1 MLYCNKISYFI
12 LGGALKK
19 IFFRL
24 SSIFLALILI
34 LGPKSFAEENKQSP
48 NWDEEIIYMIMTDR
62 FFDGDESNNNPAN
75 VEGSFDKDHL
85 EAYHGGDFKGIIEKI
100 PYLKELGITTLWIT
114 PIVKNIDSNMMAD
127 KGGKQFAY
135 HGYWAEDFTKLD
147 PHLGSEDDLKN
158 LIDALHDNGIKLMVD
173 VVINHSGY
181 GTKNQGPFAGMHREK
196 SGAGDIETELAG
208 LPDFKTEDKS
218 VRDKIISWQVA
229 WLKNIK
235 TAKGGGIDYFRVDTV
250 KHVDKDTMKDF
261 KAEAR
266 KAKPD
271 IKMIGENY
279 GASVF
284 KDGGYLDPSMMD
296 SLLDFDFKDLAKDF
310 VRGKISETESKLA
323 KRNSEISQDRQMGQ
337 FLSSHDEDGFLK
349 VRLGGDLGKFLV
361 ASSLQLTAKGQ
372 PVIYYGEEIG
382 QSGKKDK
389 IDKGVFSEN
398 RYDFD
403 WSKTE
408 NNPILDHYQKLIA
421 IRKAYPEI
429 FARGDRKGLYMDDTV
444 SVFARSLGEDELI
457 IGLNT
462 SDEEK
467 TISFDLKSDENLYDL
482 YNQKKVKLSGNK
494 VTLKIPLR
502 DNGGT
507 AILANESSLP
517 EDLKTKSSFEP
528 NLYWLLGL
536 GLIIFILIY
545 ILKRKKAK

>member
-34 LGPKSFAEENKQSP
+34 LGPKSFAEGNKKNP

-75 VEGSFDKDHL
+75 VEGSFDKEHL

-100 PYLKELGITTLWIT
+100 PYLKDLGITTLWIT
-114 PIVKNIDSNMMAD
+114 PIVKNIDANMMAD
-127 KGGKQFAY
+127 KGSKQFAY

-147 PHLGSEDDLKN
+147 PHLGTEDDFKA

-208 LPDFKTEDKS
+208 LPDFRTEDKD
-218 VRDKIISWQVA
+218 VRDKIIAWQVA

-235 TAKGGGIDYFRVDTV
+235 TSKGNGIDYFRVDTV
-250 KHVDKDTMKDF
+250 KHVDYDTIKDF
-261 KAEAR
+261 KASAV

-271 IKMIGENY
+271 IKMIGENF

-296 SLLDFDFKDLAKDF
+296 SLLDFEFKDLAKDF

-323 KRNSEISQDRQMGQ
+323 KRNAEISQDRQMGQ

-349 VRLGGDLGKFLV
+349 VRLGGDVGKFLV

-382 QSGKKDK
+382 QSGKKDNF
-389 IDKGVFSEN
+389 DKGIFSEN

-408 NNPILDHYQKLIA
+408 NNQILNHYKKLIA
-421 IRKAYPEI
+421 IRRSYPEV
-429 FARGDRKGLYMDDTV
+429 FARGDRKNLYMDDAV
-444 SVFARSLGEDELI
+444 SVFARSLGNKDLI

-462 SDEEK
+462 SNEEK
-467 TISFDLKSDENLYDL
+467 TISFDLKADENLYDL
-482 YNQKKVKLSGNK
+482 YNQKNVKISGNK
-494 VTLKIPLR
+494 VTLKLPSR
-502 DNGGT
+502 EDGGT
-507 AILANESSLP
+507 AILAKKSSMP
-517 EDLKTKSSFEP
+517 EDFKIKSSFEP

-545 ILKRKKAK
+545 ILRRKKAK

>member
-1 MLYCNKISYFI
+1 M
-12 LGGALKK
+12 KK

-34 LGPKSFAEENKQSP
+34 LAPKSFAEENKKNSD
-48 NWDEEIIYMIMTDR
+48 WEEEIIYMIMTDR

-75 VEGSFDKDHL
+75 VEGSFDKEHL

-100 PYLKELGITTLWIT
+100 PYLKDLGITTLWIT
-114 PIVKNIDSNMMAD
+114 PIVKNIDANMMAD

-147 PHLGSEDDLKN
+147 PHLGSEDDFKN

-218 VRDKIISWQVA
+218 VRDKIIAWQVA

-235 TAKGGGIDYFRVDTV
+235 TAKGNGIDYFRVDTV
-250 KHVDKDTMKDF
+250 KHVDHDTMKDF
-261 KAEAR
+261 KTEAR

-271 IKMIGENY
+271 IKMIGENF
-279 GASVF
+279 GASIL

-296 SLLDFDFKDLAKDF
+296 SLLDFEFKDLAKDF
-310 VRGKISETESKLA
+310 VRGKISETENRLA

-349 VRLGGDLGKFLV
+349 VRLGGDIGKFLV

-382 QSGKKDK
+382 QSGKKDNF
-389 IDKGVFSEN
+389 DKGVFSEN

-403 WSKTE
+403 WSKIE

-429 FARGDRKGLYMDDTV
+429 FARGDRKSLYMDDSV
-444 SVFARSLGEDELI
+444 SIFARSLEDSELI
-457 IGLNT
+457 IGINT

-494 VTLKIPLR
+494 VTLKIPSR
-502 DNGGT
+502 DDGGT
-507 AILANESSLP
+507 AILAKESKLP
-517 EDLKTKSSFEP
+517 EDFKTKSSFDP

-536 GLIIFILIY
+536 VFIIFILIY
-545 ILKRKKAK
+545 ILRSKKAK